1 MTGYFPKQITGEM
14 NQNLIVYWSI
24 WWLMHI
30 RVDVLTSS
38 SKEKKLFEVC
48 KYAICRQ
55 IDLYHLES
63 RKIRNEFWIM
73 AMCQLINSL
82 IFSTKQQK
90 FRPHEIFT
98 SSRLE
103 SLETG
108 HMRNWKIF
116 IFTYFLSFSLFLNSK
131 TFVVFCFVGRL
142 WTGSHWRL
150 LYSLNGSVAWIPT
163 DSISFEFP
171 DTGSKFDNSPFY
183 FDTSCNKI
191 LCFSCCKSTLNEW
204 INFDFINFS

>member
-1 MTGYFPKQITGEM
+1 MQTD
-14 NQNLIVYWSI
+14 WS
-24 WWLMHI
+24 L
-30 RVDVLTSS
+30 
-38 SKEKKLFEVC
+38 
-48 KYAICRQ
+48 
-55 IDLYHLES
+55 
-63 RKIRNEFWIM
+63 
-73 AMCQLINSL
+73 
-82 IFSTKQQK
+82 
-90 FRPHEIFT
+90 
-98 SSRLE
+98 SSRVSENSELILWILDDGNVPTDKLTNFFNKTAKV
-103 SLETG
+103 SASWNIYFIKVRKLETG

-116 IFTYFLSFSLFLNSK
+116 IFTFFLSLSFFLNSK

-204 INFDFINFS
+204 INFDFSNFS